1 MKRTNG
7 ILIVGQLNGRRKIRW
22 EAAFLL
28 GCALGIF
35 GSGIATA
42 FYFILAGQP
51 SWLAAIL
58 GFVLPFNI
66 VGIGIKQ
73 GCQLPVEQLKQ
84 L

>member
-28 GCALGIF
+28 GCALVIF

-66 VGIGIKQ
+66 SVSALNRGAN
-73 GCQLPVEQLKQ
+73 CQSNS
-84 L
+84 